1 MVVVLV
7 VVVVVIIVV
16 IVVIVVLYVLI
27 ILITRTFDKIMDC
40 SIFVFFLRS
49 LTCNYQPLVCHL
61 ISASWLQHV

>member
-27 ILITRTFDKIMDC
+27 ILITRTFDIIMDC
-40 SIFVFFLRS
+40 SIFVFFSSRL
-49 LTCNYQPLVCHL
+49 LVIINL
-61 ISASWLQHV
+61 LSAI